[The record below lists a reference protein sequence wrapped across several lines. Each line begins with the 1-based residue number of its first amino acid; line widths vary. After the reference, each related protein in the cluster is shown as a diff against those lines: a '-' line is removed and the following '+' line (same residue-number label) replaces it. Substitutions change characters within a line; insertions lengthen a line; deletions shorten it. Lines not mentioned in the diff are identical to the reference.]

1 MWMCSDQPHEYAN
14 YVIFENLNTSQ
25 NKNTFKWSVGVR
37 HKTQAYVCHKNEAMA
52 VRNIDVLSDLL
63 PIPNYYAN

>member
-1 MWMCSDQPHEYAN
+1 MWMCSNEPHEYAN
-14 YVIFENLNTSQ
+14 YAIYANLSTYINE
-25 NKNTFKWSVGVR
+25 NTFKWSVGIR

-52 VRNIDVLSDLL
+52 VRNIDVVSELL